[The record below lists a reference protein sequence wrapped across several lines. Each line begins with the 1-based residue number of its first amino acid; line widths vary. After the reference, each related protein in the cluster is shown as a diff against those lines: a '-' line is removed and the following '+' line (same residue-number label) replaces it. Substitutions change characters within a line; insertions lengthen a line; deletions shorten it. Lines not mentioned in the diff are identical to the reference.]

1 MRLSPPK
8 SYDPWF
14 SLLSTRRYTLI
25 DIAWLWS
32 LLWPF
37 INRRWSAVS
46 HFLPAA
52 PKLSGNGRIIGY
64 SASLSLPIYIKVNHI
79 WRRLLRLFSPIVNCP
94 VGWLLMIHG
103 RYALC
108 YIYIYLY
115 ILSSCALRQL
125 GDWISAPMAGFFV
138 VFDWQQGKKE
148 RWESRSRSSVGLW
161 RNFTSTKKE
170 RRQSSPSTLLS
181 NQIIMFPTMTKV

>member
-64 SASLSLPIYIKVNHI
+64 SDSLSTYLYKSKSYLAATFTTLFPHRKLPS
-79 WRRLLRLFSPIVNCP
+79 RMTADDSRS
-94 VGWLLMIHG
+94 
-103 RYALC
+103 LC
-108 YIYIYLY
+108 FVLYIYI
-115 ILSSCALRQL
+115 
-125 GDWISAPMAGFFV
+125 FVHFV
-138 VFDWQQGKKE
+138 VMCASTIGRLDQRPDGGIFCCFWLTAGENGPVGKPLTV
-148 RWESRSRSSVGLW
+148 VGWIMAKFHIDQKRETTVVAVHL
-161 RNFTSTKKE
+161 
-170 RRQSSPSTLLS
+170 
-181 NQIIMFPTMTKV
+181 II